1 MKNRFIKGSALI
13 ILALI
18 LASMMIYMSVSH
30 AETLSKK
37 QLIQEVIKE
46 TKATIAA
53 LNQNLPKRIDNYTIM
68 EKIKPNDNGFIYTYT
83 VSVPITKEM
92 EKELH
97 SNVLHMVKSNW
108 CAQTWFN
115 NSIYQPIVS
124 FIYNGTK
131 NTQSTFIINKY
142 DCN

>member
-1 MKNRFIKGSALI
+1 MKNKLIRGSALI

-46 TKATIAA
+46 TEATIAA

-83 VSVPITKEM
+83 VSLPITKEM
-92 EKELH
+92 KKELH
-97 SNVLHMVKSNW
+97 SNALHMVKSNW
-108 CAQTWFN
+108 CPQTWFN
-115 NSIYQPIVS
+115 NSIYAPTVS
-124 FIYNGTK
+124 FIYYGIK
-131 NTQSTFIINKY
+131 NTQATFIVNKY